1 MSQPI
6 AADKGGMPLHTKML
20 IGFVVGAALGIAANL
35 FVGDA
40 PWLAG
45 VIGYVTEPVG
55 QLFLRLL
62 FMLVVP
68 LVFSALI
75 LGVVEIGDPRSL
87 GRLGGKAL
95 VWVFGTTT
103 AAVIIGLVVTTV
115 LQPGAGID
123 PELRDRFMADYA
135 TQAGDIAGNAQPV
148 SVVEMLLNMVPRS
161 PVAAAAAN
169 DLIAVMFFA
178 LMFGVAATVV
188 NSSGTRSFVNAVQG
202 VYDISLKLIDWVI
215 RLAPY
220 AVAAL
225 LFTLTA
231 RMGLDLMVQLGWF
244 VLTAVLALAI
254 HFVGTYSLLT
264 VLLARRSP
272 LDVFKRSQPALLT
285 AFSTSSSA
293 ATLPTAL
300 KTAEENLGVPRR
312 VARFVCTLGAT
323 VNMNGTALYEG
334 VTVLF
339 LAQLFGVDLTLTQQ
353 AMILVMCIMGGI
365 GAASVPG
372 GSLPVIAAILVMF
385 NIPPEGIA
393 IILGVDRFLDMC
405 RTTVNCAGDMVGSV
419 VIGRSESR
427 YDHDDVDLSDTGTPS
442 QQGPAP
448 SQGA

>member
-1 MSQPI
+1 MTSKASGQS
-6 AADKGGMPLHTKML
+6 GLQLHTKML
-20 IGFVVGAALGIAANL
+20 IGFVVGATLGIAANL
-35 FVGDA
+35 FVGEA
-40 PWLAG
+40 AWLDG
-45 VIGYVTEPVG
+45 VIEYFTEPVG

-95 VWVFGTTT
+95 LWVLGTTT
-103 AAVIIGLVVTTV
+103 IAVTIGLVVTHIM
-115 LQPGAGID
+115 QPGSGID
-123 PELRDRFMADYA
+123 PALRDAFMADA
-135 TQAGDIAGNAQPV
+135 DMVVAAGNQPLGIV
-148 SVVEMLLNMVPRS
+148 DMLLNMVPRS
-161 PVAAAAAN
+161 PVQAAANN
-169 DLIAVMFFA
+169 DLIAVMFFS

-188 NSSGTRSFVNAVQG
+188 NSVGTRSFVGAVQG
-202 VYDISLKLIDWVI
+202 VFDISLKLIDWVI
-215 RLAPY
+215 RTAPY

-244 VLTAVLALAI
+244 VLTAVVALSLQFFGTFSIVLATLAKRNPLEV
-254 HFVGTYSLLT
+254 F
-264 VLLARRSP
+264 RRA
-272 LDVFKRSQPALLT
+272 QPALLT

-293 ATLPTAL
+293 ATLPTSL
-300 KTAEENLGVPRR
+300 KVAEHNLGVPRR

-353 AMILVMCIMGGI
+353 VMILMMCIMGGI

-385 NIPPEGIA
+385 GIPAEGLA

-405 RTTVNCAGDMVGSV
+405 RTTVNIGGDMVGAV
-419 VIGRSESR
+419 VVGHSESR
-427 YDHDDVDLSDTGTPS
+427 YDHDDIDLDEATPVEQGS
-442 QQGPAP
+442 GPA
-448 SQGA
+448 

>member
-1 MSQPI
+1 MTPPKTRGWRGLQ
-6 AADKGGMPLHTKML
+6 LHTQML
-20 IGFVVGAALGIAANL
+20 IGFVVGATLGIAANL
-35 FVGDA
+35 FVGEA
-40 PWLAG
+40 AWLDG
-45 VIGYVTEPVG
+45 VIDYVSEPVG

-87 GRLGGKAL
+87 GRLGVKAL
-95 VWVFGTTT
+95 LWVLGTTT
-103 AAVIIGLVVTTV
+103 IAVIIGLAVTTIM
-115 LQPGAGID
+115 QPGAGID
-123 PELRDRFMADYA
+123 PALRDAFMADVQSGVA
-135 TQAGDIAGNAQPV
+135 AAPAARELG
-148 SVVEMLLNMVPRS
+148 VVDMLLNMVPRS
-161 PVAAAAAN
+161 PVQAAADN
-169 DLIAVMFFA
+169 DLIAVMFFS

-188 NSSGTRSFVNAVQG
+188 NSAGTRSFVSAVQG
-202 VYDISLKLIDWVI
+202 VFDISLKLIDWVI
-215 RLAPY
+215 RTAPF

-244 VLTAVLALAI
+244 VLTAVLALSAQ
-254 HFVGTYSLLT
+254 FFGTFS
-264 VLLARRSP
+264 VMIAALAKRNPLEVFRRA
-272 LDVFKRSQPALLT
+272 QPALLT

-293 ATLPTAL
+293 ATLPTSL
-300 KTAEENLGVPRR
+300 KVAEHNLGVPRR

-353 AMILVMCIMGGI
+353 VMILIMCIMGGI

-385 NIPPEGIA
+385 GIPAEGLA

-405 RTTVNCAGDMVGSV
+405 RTTVNIGGDMVGAV

-427 YDHDDVDLSDTGTPS
+427 YDHDGIGLDDAEPTTSEPERT
-442 QQGPAP
+442 
-448 SQGA
+448 

>member
-1 MSQPI
+1 MTPPKTRGWRGLQ
-6 AADKGGMPLHTKML
+6 LHTQML
-20 IGFVVGAALGIAANL
+20 IGFVVGATLGIAANL
-35 FVGDA
+35 FVGEA
-40 PWLAG
+40 AWLDG
-45 VIGYVTEPVG
+45 VIDYVSEPVG

-95 VWVFGTTT
+95 LWVLGTTT
-103 AAVIIGLVVTTV
+103 IAVIIGLVVTTIM
-115 LQPGAGID
+115 QPGAGID
-123 PELRDRFMADYA
+123 PALRDAFMAD
-135 TQAGDIAGNAQPV
+135 AGTVVTAGNQPLGIV
-148 SVVEMLLNMVPRS
+148 DMLLNMVPRS
-161 PVAAAAAN
+161 PVQAAANN
-169 DLIAVMFFA
+169 DLIAVMFFS

-188 NSSGTRSFVNAVQG
+188 NSVGTRSFVGAVQG
-202 VYDISLKLIDWVI
+202 VFDISLKLIDWVI
-215 RLAPY
+215 RTAPY

-244 VLTAVLALAI
+244 VLTAVLALSAQ
-254 HFVGTYSLLT
+254 FFGTFS
-264 VLLARRSP
+264 VMIAALAKRNPLEVFRRA
-272 LDVFKRSQPALLT
+272 QPALLT

-293 ATLPTAL
+293 ATLPTSL
-300 KTAEENLGVPRR
+300 KVAEHNLGVPRR

-353 AMILVMCIMGGI
+353 VMILIMCIMGGI

-385 NIPPEGIA
+385 GIPAEGLA

-405 RTTVNCAGDMVGSV
+405 RTTVNIGGDMVGAV

-427 YDHDDVDLSDTGTPS
+427 YDHDEINLDEAEPVTPE
-442 QQGPAP
+442 PERT
-448 SQGA
+448 

>member
-1 MSQPI
+1 MTHSVPGKSGLQ
-6 AADKGGMPLHTKML
+6 LHTKML
-20 IGFVVGAALGIAANL
+20 IGFVVGATLGIAANL

-40 PWLAG
+40 AWLDG
-45 VIGYVTEPVG
+45 VINYVSEPIG

-87 GRLGGKAL
+87 GRLGFKAL
-95 VWVFGTTT
+95 LWVLGTTT
-103 AAVIIGLVVTTV
+103 IAVIIGLAVTTIM
-115 LQPGAGID
+115 QPGAGID
-123 PELRDRFMADYA
+123 PALRDAFMAD
-135 TQAGDIAGNAQPV
+135 AGTVVTAGNQPLG
-148 SVVEMLLNMVPRS
+148 VVDMLLNMVPRS
-161 PVAAAAAN
+161 PVQAAADN
-169 DLIAVMFFA
+169 DLIAVMFFS

-188 NSSGTRSFVNAVQG
+188 NSVGTRNFVGAVQG
-202 VYDISLKLIDWVI
+202 VFDISLKLIDWVI
-215 RLAPY
+215 RTAPY

-244 VLTAVLALAI
+244 VLTAVVALGLQFFGTFSILIATLAKRNPLEV
-254 HFVGTYSLLT
+254 F
-264 VLLARRSP
+264 RRA
-272 LDVFKRSQPALLT
+272 QPALLT

-293 ATLPTAL
+293 ATLPTSL
-300 KTAEENLGVPRR
+300 KVAEHNLGVPRR

-339 LAQLFGVDLTLTQQ
+339 LAQLFGVDLTMTQQ
-353 AMILVMCIMGGI
+353 VMILIMCIMGGI

-385 NIPPEGIA
+385 NIPAEGLA

-405 RTTVNCAGDMVGSV
+405 RTTVNIGGDMVGAV

-427 YDHDDVDLSDTGTPS
+427 YDHDDIDLEDATPVEQGS
-442 QQGPAP
+442 GPA
-448 SQGA
+448 

>member
-1 MSQPI
+1 MTTPKASGRRGLQ
-6 AADKGGMPLHTKML
+6 LHTQML
-20 IGFVVGAALGIAANL
+20 IGFAVGATLGLAANL
-35 FVGDA
+35 LVGDA
-40 PWLAG
+40 GWLQG
-45 VIGYVTEPVG
+45 TIDYVTEPIG

-87 GRLGGKAL
+87 GRLGAKAL
-95 VWVFGTTT
+95 LWVFGTT
-103 AAVIIGLVVTTV
+103 AIAVLIGLVVTTIM
-115 LQPGAGID
+115 QPGAGID
-123 PELRDRFMADYA
+123 PALRDSFMADA
-135 TQAGDIAGNAQPV
+135 AAVVPAGNQPLGV
-148 SVVEMLLNMVPRS
+148 IDMLLNMVPRS
-161 PVAAAAAN
+161 PVQAAASN
-169 DLIAVMFFA
+169 DLIAVMFFS

-188 NSSGTRSFVNAVQG
+188 NSAGTRSFVAAVQG
-202 VYDISLKLIDWVI
+202 VFDISLKLIDWVI

-244 VLTAVLALAI
+244 VLTAVVALGL
-254 HFVGTYSLLT
+254 HFFGTFSLLIAA
-264 VLLARRSP
+264 LGRRNP
-272 LDVFKRSQPALLT
+272 VEVFKRSQPALLT

-293 ATLPTAL
+293 ATLPTSL
-300 KTAEENLGVPRR
+300 KVAEHNLGVPRR

-353 AMILVMCIMGGI
+353 VMILIMCVMGGI

-385 NIPPEGIA
+385 GIPAEGIA

-405 RTTVNCAGDMVGSV
+405 RTAVNIGGDMAGAVVVGH
-419 VIGRSESR
+419 SESR
-427 YDHDDVDLSDTGTPS
+427 YDHAEIDPDEAE
-442 QQGPAP
+442 PAAP
-448 SQGA
+448 